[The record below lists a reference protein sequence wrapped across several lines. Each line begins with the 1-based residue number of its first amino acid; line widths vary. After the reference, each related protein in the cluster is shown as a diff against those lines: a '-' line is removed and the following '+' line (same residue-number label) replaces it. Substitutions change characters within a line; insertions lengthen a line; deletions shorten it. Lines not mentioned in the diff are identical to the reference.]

1 MISGSLQDLKKAIK
15 GLIESFM
22 ISVFQVVL
30 CHKRQPPGPEE
41 GHQGSEEFYDFCF
54 LGCILS

>member
-41 GHQGSEEFYDFCF
+41 GHQGSD
-54 LGCILS
+54 